1 MTITLAFLTPKL
13 VQAAVEGRLPCGIS
27 ITRLRDAPAEWFARD
42 HIDKP
47 SIAYWRE
54 TRSRRRP
61 SGARRSR
68 RACNR
73 DLRCPAPPRAALAA
87 GARREH
93 RSQLRNH
100 AEIDRSDG
108 VRMVAQECPPGL
120 RWRPS
125 APDHVFGNRRLGD
138 RDSVGVWPRLW
149 MTRALVATARE
160 GDANRSSSRSLTS
173 RSSMLFGPRRTRCPL
188 DPCQQARERRPI
200 NYRANRIGD

>member
-138 RDSVGVWPRLW
+138 LKPELKQFTMDAWGAPQWVLPRRG
-149 MTRALVATARE
+149 TGSAT
-160 GDANRSSSRSLTS
+160 GTPLLPTMRSISRSTYSASL
-173 RSSMLFGPRRTRCPL
+173 
-188 DPCQQARERRPI
+188 
-200 NYRANRIGD
+200 RAPNLVK